1 MPTDSLL
8 TTARDS
14 TAHIPA
20 ARPAPLRTDSTAVD
34 SLATDSLAADSLAVD
49 SVATDSAAAD
59 TVAAVVP
66 PAWLDG
72 LEPGMRQVQPG
83 NHSGFLMIIA
93 LMFVVLIYNFRHL
106 KRLVRTYAEEL
117 WKVRSGRDNVF
128 DERPAGDT
136 RVLLLLMLQCIVCM
150 GILLSTAICRVG
162 PPGDLPLTGT
172 RVAVVTVVVAAGYL
186 FHFIGY
192 NLVGYAFASPGAHH
206 DWVRGYNASIALLG
220 LALIIPAMLAIFY
233 PQVSSDVV
241 LVAFL
246 LYLCTKLV
254 FILKGFRIFFNKI
267 TSLVYFI
274 LYLCTLEIIPLL
286 FVYNSSVLLAE
297 HTL

>member
-1 MPTDSLL
+1 MPTTSDSL
-8 TTARDS
+8 
-14 TAHIPA
+14 HMA
-20 ARPAPLRTDSTAVD
+20 APDTAVA
-34 SLATDSLAADSLAVD
+34 SPLADLPADSLAVD
-49 SVATDSAAAD
+49 SLSVDSVVHDTVATDTA
-59 TVAAVVP
+59 VAVVP

-72 LEPGMRQVQPG
+72 LEPGMRQMQPG

-93 LMFVVLIYNFRHL
+93 LMFVVLIFNFRHL

-117 WKVRSGRDNVF
+117 WKVRSGRNNVF

-136 RVLLLLMLQCIVCM
+136 RVLLLLILQSVVCM

-162 PPGDLPLTGT
+162 PPGDLAMTGG
-172 RVAVVTVVVAAGYL
+172 RVAVVTAVVAAGY
-186 FHFIGY
+186 FYHFAGY
-192 NLVGYAFASPGAHH
+192 NLVGYAFATPGAHH
-206 DWVRGYNASIALLG
+206 DWVRGYNASMALLG

-246 LYLCTKLV
+246 LYLCTKII

-267 TSLVYFI
+267 VSLVYFI

-286 FVYNSSVLLAE
+286 FVYKSSVLLAE